1 MSKEHFSDVF
11 FSILGTTNT
20 NKIQPIF
27 VTPTDSITF
36 IISVVMEHTESLR
49 KQVEEQ
55 GNVVRELKAQK
66 APKEEISTALNKLFS
81 LKTELKEAEQ
91 MEIGNLLE
99 EIQKLKLENGDET
112 LIKEKEERVSQ
123 LQKLVEPEPEKKPK
137 EKKVLEQ

>member
-1 MSKEHFSDVF
+1 MSQLTLAF
-11 FSILGTTNT
+11 FHIL
-20 NKIQPIF
+20 
-27 VTPTDSITF
+27 
-36 IISVVMEHTESLR
+36 ISVVMEHTESLR

-66 APKEEISTALNKLFS
+66 AAKEEISTALNKLFS

-137 EKKVLEQ
+137 EKKVLDNDVIKM

>member
-1 MSKEHFSDVF
+1 
-11 FSILGTTNT
+11 
-20 NKIQPIF
+20 
-27 VTPTDSITF
+27 
-36 IISVVMEHTESLR
+36 MEHTESLR

-81 LKTELKEAEQ
+81 LKTELKEVEQ

>member
-1 MSKEHFSDVF
+1 MSQLTLAF
-11 FSILGTTNT
+11 FHIL
-20 NKIQPIF
+20 
-27 VTPTDSITF
+27 
-36 IISVVMEHTESLR
+36 ISVVMEHTESLR

-66 APKEEISTALNKLFS
+66 AAKEEISTALNKLFS

-123 LQKLVEPEPEKKPK
+123 LQKLVEPEPEKKQK
-137 EKKVLEQ
+137 EKKVLDNDVIKM

>member
-1 MSKEHFSDVF
+1 
-11 FSILGTTNT
+11 
-20 NKIQPIF
+20 
-27 VTPTDSITF
+27 
-36 IISVVMEHTESLR
+36 
-49 KQVEEQ
+49 
-55 GNVVRELKAQK
+55 
-66 APKEEISTALNKLFS
+66 
-81 LKTELKEAEQ
+81 

>member
-1 MSKEHFSDVF
+1 
-11 FSILGTTNT
+11 
-20 NKIQPIF
+20 
-27 VTPTDSITF
+27 
-36 IISVVMEHTESLR
+36 MEHTESLR

-55 GNVVRELKAQK
+55 GHVVRELKVQK

-99 EIQKLKLENGDET
+99 EIQKLKLENRDET

-123 LQKLVEPEPEKKPK
+123 LQKLVEPEPEKKTK
-137 EKKVLEQ
+137 EKKVLEQCNDLDVGSWTFKEGVAKNEESRRAESF